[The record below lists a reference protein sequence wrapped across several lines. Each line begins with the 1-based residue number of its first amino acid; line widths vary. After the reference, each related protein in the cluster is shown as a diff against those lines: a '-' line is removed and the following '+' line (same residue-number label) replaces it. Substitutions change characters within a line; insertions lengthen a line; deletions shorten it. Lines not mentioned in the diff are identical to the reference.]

1 MTAAGRLR
9 VLLGR
14 LATLGRRMPP
24 GVRVG
29 SAAAGAAL
37 ILSSPVSSSP
47 PQPRPG
53 VDWPSFRGI
62 QASGVADGYITAVR
76 WNVPAGENV
85 RWKAAIPGLGHS
97 SPIVWGD
104 LICVTT
110 AVSEDGRDPLRVG
123 LYGEVDSLDAR
134 PRQKWMVWCLDK
146 RTGAIRWTRTAHEGI
161 PKTKRHP
168 KGTFANATLA
178 TDGRHIV
185 AMFGSEGLFA
195 YDMAGR
201 LLWKVDLGVLDA
213 GFFQDP
219 SAQFGTASSPVVHDG
234 VVVVQADMQRDGFLA
249 AFDVRTGR
257 ELWRTPREEVP
268 TWCTPTVHVVAG
280 RSQVVVNGWKH
291 AGAYDLRSGR
301 EIWRLSRGGN
311 TPVPTPVV
319 GRGLVFLTSAQ
330 LPLSPIYGIREGAT
344 GDITPE
350 AEEATGPH
358 IAWSQQR
365 DGSYMQTPIL
375 YGDLLYVGRIIGTVN
390 AFRAS
395 TGERVYR
402 ARLDVGRGFTA
413 SAVAADGKLYY
424 TSEDGDA
431 LVVRAGPAFE
441 LLAQNPLGEV
451 AMATPAVS
459 EGVLYYRTRHHLV
472 AVAEPSPRLE
482 R

>member
-1 MTAAGRLR
+1 MTAAGRRR

-14 LATLGRRMPP
+14 LATTGRTGAR
-24 GVRVG
+24 GVRAFC
-29 SAAAGAAL
+29 AAAAVAL
-37 ILSSPVSSSP
+37 ALSSPVSSSP
-47 PQPRPG
+47 PGPRPG

-62 QASGVADGYITAVR
+62 QASGVADGYPSAVR

-104 LICVTT
+104 QICVTT
-110 AVSEDGRDPLRVG
+110 AVSDDGRDTLRVG
-123 LYGEVDSLDAR
+123 LYGEVDSLEEL

-146 RTGAIRWTRTAHEGI
+146 RTGAVRWTHTAHEGV

-178 TDGRHIV
+178 TDGRHVV

-219 SAQFGTASSPVVHDG
+219 TAQFGTASSPVVHDG
-234 VVVVQADMQRDGFLA
+234 VVVVQADVQKGGFLA
-249 AFDVRTGR
+249 AFDVRDGR
-257 ELWRTPREEVP
+257 ELWRTPREDVP

-280 RSQVVVNGWKH
+280 RPQVLVNGWKH

-311 TPVPTPVV
+311 TPVPTPIV
-319 GRGLVFLTSAQ
+319 GHGLVFLTSAQ
-330 LPLSPIYGIREGAT
+330 LPLSPIYGVHERAS

-350 AEEATGPH
+350 DDRRASAH
-358 IAWSQQR
+358 IAWSHQR

-375 YGDLLYVGRIIGTVN
+375 YGDLLYVGRIIGVVN
-390 AFRAS
+390 AFRAT

-402 ARLDVGRGFTA
+402 ARLGVGRGFTA

-424 TSEDGDA
+424 TSEDGEA
-431 LVVRAGPAFE
+431 FVVRAGPTFE
-441 LLAQNPLGEV
+441 LLAENPLGEI

-472 AVAEPSPRLE
+472 AIADPVPTR
-482 R
+482 